1 MTVKRADRVSDLIMA
16 ELSDIVRKEIRD
28 PVIGPVTLTG
38 VKMSSDLRSAR
49 VYFVR
54 LGSDLNSTQ
63 AGEHLQKAAGFLKR
77 ELGKRINL
85 RYMPELIFEYD
96 KSFEYGS
103 RIEKLLAEIR
113 RDDTGNAG
121 AGDADTG
128 DNDKDK

>member
-38 VKMSSDLRSAR
+38 VKMSSDLRIAR

-54 LGSDLNSTQ
+54 LGSDLNSGQ
-63 AGEHLQKAAGFLKR
+63 AEEHLQKAAGFLKR

-113 RDDTGNAG
+113 RDDTGDAD
-121 AGDADTG
+121 AGDAGTG
-128 DNDKDK
+128 DADKDK

>member
-1 MTVKRADRVSDLIMA
+1 VTVKRADRVSDLIMA

-54 LGSDLNSTQ
+54 LGSDLNSGQ
-63 AGEHLQKAAGFLKR
+63 AEEHLQKAAGFLKR

-113 RDDTGNAG
+113 RDDTGDAD
-121 AGDADTG
+121 AGDADTR
-128 DNDKDK
+128 DADKDK

>member
-16 ELSDIVRKEIRD
+16 DLSDILRKEIRD

-38 VKMSSDLRSAR
+38 VKMSSDLRIAR

-54 LGSDLNSTQ
+54 LGSDMNSRQ
-63 AGEHLQKAAGFLKR
+63 AEEHLQKAAGFLKR

-85 RYMPELIFEYD
+85 RYMPDLIFEYD

-113 RDDTGNAG
+113 SNDTGDAD
-121 AGDADTG
+121 AGDAD
-128 DNDKDK
+128 KDK

>member
-1 MTVKRADRVSDLIMA
+1 VTVKRADRVSDLIMA
-16 ELSDIVRKEIRD
+16 ELSDILRKEIRD

-38 VKMSSDLRSAR
+38 VKMSSDLRIAR

-54 LGSDLNSTQ
+54 LGSDLNSGQ
-63 AGEHLQKAAGFLKR
+63 AEEHLQKAAGFLKR

-85 RYMPELIFEYD
+85 RYMPEPIFEYD

-113 RDDTGNAG
+113 RDDTGDAD

-128 DNDKDK
+128 NADKDK